1 MTTFEQL
8 LFRKSVPL
16 KIGGHE
22 YSGKEINVEE
32 ITQNPIERMTVK
44 ELNSQLKDAIDN
56 EDYESASRLRDEI
69 NKRKKN

>member
-1 MTTFEQL
+1 MDDDDVEDNADELT
-8 LFRKSVPL
+8 P
-16 KIGGHE
+16 
-22 YSGKEINVEE
+22 EINVEE

-69 NKRKKN
+69 NKRKKD